1 MEIMK
6 QALLTLL
13 LLLVVFVVQAELR
26 WQSRHVVFVDQ
37 EGVVSSPVFSDEML
51 HRKEA
56 ILQVRRE
63 HAYHTLRQHLETAV
77 NLAEVARAQRAEG
90 QFATTRPELLA
101 CKQEIERVARSLGG
115 QELAPVQ
122 DFAKQAAQAVAS
134 GDFAT
139 IQRHYWWCVAP

>member
-6 QALLTLL
+6 QVLLTLL

-26 WQSRHVVFVDQ
+26 WQSRQVVFVDQ
-37 EGVVSSPVFSDEML
+37 EDVLPFPVYSDELL

-77 NLAEVARAQRAEG
+77 NLAEAAREQRADG
-90 QFATTRPELLA
+90 QLATTRPELIA

-115 QELAPVQ
+115 QDLAPVQ

>member
-6 QALLTLL
+6 QALLALL

-37 EGVVSSPVFSDEML
+37 EDVLPYPVFSDELL

-56 ILQVRRE
+56 LLQVRRE
-63 HAYHTLRQHLETAV
+63 HAYHTLRLHLETAV
-77 NLAEVARAQRAEG
+77 NLAEAARAQRADG
-90 QFATTRPELLA
+90 QLATTRPELIA
-101 CKQEIERVARSLGG
+101 CKKEIERVARSLGG
-115 QELAPVQ
+115 QDLAPVQ
-122 DFAKQAAQAVAS
+122 AFATQAAQAVAS